1 VRALTVQVE
10 RPAEDRLSLEFRLR
24 GDLEQLRFPEPRAP
38 VRADGLWRHS
48 CFEVFIRAAGAASY
62 WEYNLSSSRAWAAYQ
77 FSGYREGMM
86 PLMKGAPPSIDS
98 RLEADSLS
106 LDAVLDLG
114 WLLRSTA
121 GDLSLGIA
129 AVVEDRARVLSYW
142 ALKHPAEKPDFHHA
156 EGFVFALE

>member
-1 VRALTVQVE
+1 VRALTVSVE
-10 RPAEDRLSLEFRLR
+10 RPAEERLSLDFELR
-24 GDLEQLRFPEPRAP
+24 GDLEQLRFPEPREP

-48 CFEVFIRAAGAASY
+48 CFEVFVRAAGVGTY
-62 WEYNLSSSRAWAAYQ
+62 WEYNLSPSRAWAAYQ

-86 PLMKGAPPSIDS
+86 PLMKGAPPFIECH
-98 RLEADSLS
+98 LETDTLSLS
-106 LDAVLDLG
+106 AVLDLS

-156 EGFVFALE
+156 GSFVFELE